1 MTEFWESSFTK
12 MQMAW
17 GQEPTVSALAAR
29 DYFIR
34 SGAKEILIPGIGY
47 GRNAR
52 PFLESG
58 MRVTGIEISETAI
71 GLARSQLGLEI
82 PIMHGSVTD
91 MPFDDRSYDGVFCY
105 ALIHLLDAPGR
116 QKLLRDCYR
125 QLAPGGHMIFTAISK
140 TAPMYGQGP
149 RLGDD
154 WYERLPG
161 LPMYFYDA
169 ASVEREF
176 GPHGLLEFSE
186 VDEPSGGHVT
196 LPFLN
201 VICHRS

>member
-140 TAPMYGQGP
+140 KAPMYGQGP

-169 ASVEREF
+169 AAVEREF

-186 VDEPSGGHVT
+186 VDEPSGGGVS

-201 VICHRS
+201 VTCHRS